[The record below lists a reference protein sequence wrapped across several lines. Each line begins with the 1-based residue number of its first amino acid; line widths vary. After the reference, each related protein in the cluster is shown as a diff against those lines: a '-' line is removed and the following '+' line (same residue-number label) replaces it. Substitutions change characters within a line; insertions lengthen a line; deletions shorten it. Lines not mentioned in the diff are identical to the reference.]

1 MQREG
6 SLETTAAS
14 TDTGEWEYQCIL
26 CPKTFNTS
34 QALGGHQN
42 AHKGDPRKHKRTHYR
57 RLPKNR
63 PTPRGLPLPAPQT
76 IPWYNDYQHVCEMV
90 GRAIQSEASRVGL
103 DLNAK
108 PSEGGGG
115 GEEVDLELRL

>member
-42 AHKGDPRKHKRTHYR
+42 AHKDDPRKHKRTHYR
-57 RLPKNR
+57 RLPKKR
-63 PTPRGLPLPAPQT
+63 PAPRGLPHQLRRPSLGTATISMSVRWLAELSNLRPQ
-76 IPWYNDYQHVCEMV
+76 
-90 GRAIQSEASRVGL
+90 GL
-103 DLNAK
+103 DLI
-108 PSEGGGG
+108 
-115 GEEVDLELRL
+115 

>member
-42 AHKGDPRKHKRTHYR
+42 AHKGDPRKHKTNPLQAPPKKRTNTTRAPPHQLR
-57 RLPKNR
+57 RPSLGTTIISMSVRWLAELSNLR
-63 PTPRGLPLPAPQT
+63 PQ
-76 IPWYNDYQHVCEMV
+76 
-90 GRAIQSEASRVGL
+90 GL
-103 DLNAK
+103 DLI
-108 PSEGGGG
+108 
-115 GEEVDLELRL
+115 